1 MKIVKVARVGSMVS
15 EVVVQSG
22 ATIGQ
27 CLEAA
32 GISMRTDEAVYENHM
47 LANLGT
53 NALNGAVIVVEKRKR
68 IPLSCGIIRFIEVLL
83 DEDIIDGEDY
93 EDEDCE
99 IDMNELYDDNKEFI
113 DILIA
118 KAKEC

>member
-1 MKIVKVARVGSMVS
+1 MKIVKVARVGGMVS

-27 CLEAA
+27 CLDAA
-32 GISMRTDEAVYENHM
+32 GISMRTEEVVYENHM

-53 NALNGAVIVVEKRKR
+53 NALKGAVIVVEKRKR
-68 IPLSCGIIRFIEVLL
+68 VPLSQSLIRFINVLI
-83 DEDIIDGEDY
+83 DEDLIDSDDY

-99 IDMNELYDDNKEFI
+99 IDFNDLYDSEKSFI
-113 DILIA
+113 DMLIA

>member
-1 MKIVKVARVGSMVS
+1 MKIVKVARVGGMVS

-27 CLEAA
+27 CLDAA
-32 GISMRTDEAVYENHM
+32 GISMRTEEVVYENHM
-47 LANLGT
+47 LTNLGT

-68 IPLSCGIIRFIEVLL
+68 VPLSHGLVRFINVLI
-83 DEDIIDGEDY
+83 DEDIIDAEDY

-99 IDMNELYDDNKEFI
+99 IDMDELYNDNKEFI
-113 DILIA
+113 DTLIA

>member
-32 GISMRTDEAVYENHM
+32 GISMRTDEVVYENHM

-68 IPLSCGIIRFIEVLL
+68 VPLSGGIIRFIEVLL

-93 EDEDCE
+93 EDEECE
-99 IDMNELYDDNKEFI
+99 IDMNELYNDNKEFI
-113 DILIA
+113 DGLIS
-118 KAKEC
+118 KAKEA

>member
-32 GISMRTDEAVYENHM
+32 GISMRTDEVVYENHM

-68 IPLSCGIIRFIEVLL
+68 VPLSGGIIRFIEVLL

-93 EDEDCE
+93 EDEECE